1 MISTKLSVHNISS
14 ICCRDDTDTT
24 IVNESLQYFFLGNV
38 GVAAEDADFPIIL
51 IHFDISIH
59 K

>member
-24 IVNESLQYFFLGNV
+24 IVNEILQYSFLGNV
-38 GVAAEDADFPIIL
+38 GVAAEDADFPI
-51 IHFDISIH
+51 F
-59 K
+59 